1 MLSMLKLGIIGTN
14 WITQQFIDAA
24 NESGEWQLTTVYS
37 RRLDRADEFAEHNG
51 ATETFDDLEQF
62 FSQGSFDAVYIA
74 SPNSL
79 HFSQAK
85 MAIEHGK
92 HVIVEKPA
100 VANQAQFEQLDEL
113 LAAHPAVLCFEAARQ
128 VHEVNFKRIQAKL
141 QQMDRIQGATLTYMK
156 YSSRY
161 DAVLAGQ
168 EPNIFSLKFAGGAL
182 QDLGVYVAYDAV
194 AWFGMPDDVA
204 YYPSLAPTKVD
215 NKGIAILQYP
225 SFNVTLN
232 MGKSSNSYLPSEIY
246 GLKDTIVMDNAAE
259 LAKVTY
265 YDVDGHAQNIGV
277 APDKNPMLA
286 EARDFAAVIN
296 DPAGHAADYQAWRQL
311 SRNVNKLLF
320 NLRQSAHLYFS
331 DDERDTPAE

>member
-1 MLSMLKLGIIGTN
+1 MLKLGIIGTN

-24 NESGEWQLTTVYS
+24 TASGEWQLSAVYS
-37 RRLDRADEFAEHNG
+37 RRLDRADEFASQNG
-51 ATETFDDLEQF
+51 TPETFDDLTTF
-62 FSQGSFDAVYIA
+62 MTTGDFDAVYIA

-85 MAIEHGK
+85 MAIEAGK

-100 VANQAQFEQLDEL
+100 AANQAEFEQIDETL
-113 LAAHPAVLCFEAARQ
+113 KAHPDVLYFEAARQ
-128 VHEVNFKRIQAKL
+128 IHEENFKRIQAKL
-141 QQMDRIQGATLTYMK
+141 KTMARIQGATLTYMK

-168 EPNIFSLKFAGGAL
+168 EPNVFSLKFAGGAL
-182 QDLGVYVAYDAV
+182 QDLGVYLAYDAV

-204 YYPSLAPTKVD
+204 YYPTLGPTKVD
-215 NKGIAILQYP
+215 DKGIAILRYP
-225 SFNVTLN
+225 SFTVTLN
-232 MGKSSNSYLPSEIY
+232 TGKSSNSYLPSEIN
-246 GLKDTIVMDNAAE
+246 GLKDTLVMDNAAE

-265 YDVDGHAQNIGV
+265 YDADGQAENLGV
-277 APDKNPMLA
+277 APDDNPMLA

-296 DPAGHAADYQAWRQL
+296 NPAKHTQTYQAWLQL

-331 DDERDTPAE
+331 DTERDTPAE

>member
-1 MLSMLKLGIIGTN
+1 MLKLGIIGTN

-24 NESGEWQLTTVYS
+24 KASGEWALTSVYS
-37 RRLDRADEFAEHNG
+37 RRLDRADEFAGQNG
-51 ATETFDDLEQF
+51 VSETFDDLDKF
-62 FSQGSFDAVYIA
+62 FSNGHFDAVYIA
-74 SPNSL
+74 SPNSV

-85 MAIEHGK
+85 LAIEHGK

-100 VANQAQFEQLDEL
+100 VANQAEFEALDEL
-113 LAAHPAVLCFEAARQ
+113 LRAHPGVLYFEAARQ
-128 VHEVNFKRIQAKL
+128 VHEENFKLIQAKL
-141 QQMDRIQGATLTYMK
+141 RTMDRIQGATLTYMK

-161 DAVLAGQ
+161 DAVLDGQ
-168 EPNIFSLKFAGGAL
+168 EPNVFSLKFAGGAL
-182 QDLGVYVAYDAV
+182 QDLGVYLAYDAV

-204 YYPSLAPTKVD
+204 YYPTLGPTKVD
-215 NKGIAILQYP
+215 DSGVAILRYP

-232 MGKSSNSYLPSEIY
+232 TGKSSNSYLPSEIY

-259 LAKVTY
+259 LGQVTY
-265 YDVDGHAQNIGV
+265 HRADGKTDNLGV

-296 DPAGHAADYQAWRQL
+296 DPASHAKDYQAWRQL

-331 DDERDTPAE
+331 DAERDTPAE